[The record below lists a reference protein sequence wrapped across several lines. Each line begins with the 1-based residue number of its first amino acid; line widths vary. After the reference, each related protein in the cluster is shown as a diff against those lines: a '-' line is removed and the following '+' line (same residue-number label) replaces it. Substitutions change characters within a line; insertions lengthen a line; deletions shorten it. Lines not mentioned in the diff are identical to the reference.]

1 MSSDTMEARRVRV
14 ARWSNT
20 RANLKVLKAPPLIN
34 LILASIQLRKM
45 LLSARPSTWESSSSR
60 AVPRTLGTTT
70 VVLHHESECLENLL
84 NWNSLLLLSDRFK
97 CKAPARDDFMS
108 NIGMPCSSREESSWF
123 NFEQMIF
130 MLQREWGLSTRKA
143 EKH

>member
-1 MSSDTMEARRVRV
+1 MSSDTMKARRMRV

-20 RANLKVLKAPPLIN
+20 RANLKVLKAPSIN
-34 LILASIQLRKM
+34 LILASIHLRKM

-60 AVPRTLGTTT
+60 VVQRALGATT

-84 NWNSLLLLSDRFK
+84 NWNGLLLLSDRFK

-108 NIGMPCSSREESSWF
+108 NIDMPCSSREESSWF

-130 MLQREWGLSTRKA
+130 MLQREWGLSSVYPL